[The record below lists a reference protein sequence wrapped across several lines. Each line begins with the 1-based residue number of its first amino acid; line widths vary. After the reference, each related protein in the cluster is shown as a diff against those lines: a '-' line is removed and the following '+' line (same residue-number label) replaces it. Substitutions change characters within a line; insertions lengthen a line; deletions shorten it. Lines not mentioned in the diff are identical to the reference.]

1 MSASTDNNE
10 VPTNNTTSQS
20 RKGKKR
26 KRVKQSDKDEQ
37 YQKERTDRYN
47 KLHHACTKHFH
58 REAKVVKSFECQK
71 IVRSI
76 KALKD
81 TLSNGD
87 KDGEA
92 ATATSKAQKRLETL
106 QQKLDRTKKME
117 LDVLVQVGL
126 KRLGVLSLDPKLV
139 ANDTNDTN
147 DTNNKHLLEELIKK
161 CKLYSLK
168 AIENF
173 DKNKS
178 IKILDFIMKYSEI
191 IGLDQDAIDSIKEI
205 IKNKFQFDEL
215 VILNPSID
223 NLLDSDVYKL
233 EYDNDI
239 YYIPLWHQEITYD
252 LSGKSLIVKCEPA
265 LEEHMYIDEK
275 NTLHVNI
282 KTSIIKLLDEQE
294 LDINIG
300 KKVFKINIS
309 KLKLMRKQTYII
321 YKKGIKNIDINNIY
335 NDNDKGNIIVHITI
349 CDKVCY

>member
-1 MSASTDNNE
+1 MDIKSAQIILNLNPPYDIKE
-10 VPTNNTTSQS
+10 L
-20 RKGKKR
+20 KKH
-26 KRVKQSDKDEQ
+26 
-37 YQKERTDRYN
+37 YYN
-47 KLHHACTKHFH
+47 A
-58 REAKVVKSFECQK
+58 
-71 IVRSI
+71 
-76 KALKD
+76 ALKEHPDKNNNSVESTEKFKNIKNAYEKLSDHLNSKENISENYLSFIDEFIYKFININD
-81 TLSNGD
+81 TNS
-87 KDGEA
+87 
-92 ATATSKAQKRLETL
+92 T
-106 QQKLDRTKKME
+106 
-117 LDVLVQVGL
+117 
-126 KRLGVLSLDPKLV
+126 
-139 ANDTNDTN
+139 NDTNDTN

>member
-1 MSASTDNNE
+1 MDIKSAQIILNLNPPYDIKE
-10 VPTNNTTSQS
+10 L
-20 RKGKKR
+20 KKH
-26 KRVKQSDKDEQ
+26 
-37 YQKERTDRYN
+37 YYN
-47 KLHHACTKHFH
+47 A
-58 REAKVVKSFECQK
+58 
-71 IVRSI
+71 
-76 KALKD
+76 ALKEHPD
-81 TLSNGD
+81 KNNNSVESTEKFKNINRAYEKLSDHLN
-87 KDGEA
+87 
-92 ATATSKAQKRLETL
+92 SKENIS
-106 QQKLDRTKKME
+106 E
-117 LDVLVQVGL
+117 NY
-126 KRLGVLSLDPKLV
+126 LSFIDEFIYKFI
-139 ANDTNDTN
+139 NIN
-147 DTNNKHLLEELIKK
+147 DTNNDNDNYTDTNNKNLLEELIKK

>member
-1 MSASTDNNE
+1 MDIKSAQIILNLNPPYDI
-10 VPTNNTTSQS
+10 
-20 RKGKKR
+20 KKL
-26 KRVKQSDKDEQ
+26 KKH
-37 YQKERTDRYN
+37 YYN
-47 KLHHACTKHFH
+47 A
-58 REAKVVKSFECQK
+58 
-71 IVRSI
+71 
-76 KALKD
+76 ALKEHPD
-81 TLSNGD
+81 KNNNSVESTEKFKNINHAYEKLSDHLN
-87 KDGEA
+87 
-92 ATATSKAQKRLETL
+92 SKENIS
-106 QQKLDRTKKME
+106 E
-117 LDVLVQVGL
+117 NY
-126 KRLGVLSLDPKLV
+126 LSFIDEFIYKFINI
-139 ANDTNDTN
+139 NDTNNDN
-147 DTNNKHLLEELIKK
+147 DTNNKNLLEELIKK

-168 AIENF
+168 AIEKF
-173 DKNKS
+173 DKNNS

-252 LSGKSLIVKCEPA
+252 LSGKSLIVKCEPSI
-265 LEEHMYIDEK
+265 EEHMYIDEK
-275 NTLHVNI
+275 NTLHINI
-282 KTSIIKLLDEQE
+282 KTSISKLLDEEE

-309 KLKLMRKQTYII
+309 KLKLLRNQTYII
-321 YKKGIKNIDINNIY
+321 YKKGIQNIDINNIY